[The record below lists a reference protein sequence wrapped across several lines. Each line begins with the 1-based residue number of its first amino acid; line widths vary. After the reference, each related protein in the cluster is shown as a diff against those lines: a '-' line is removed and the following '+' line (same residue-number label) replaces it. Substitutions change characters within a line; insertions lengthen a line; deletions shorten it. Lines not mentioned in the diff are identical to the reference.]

1 MNGAW
6 FLYLDES
13 GDLGFD
19 SSKPGRSNYFTICI
33 LAIRT
38 PTRHKAVLN
47 AVKKTFRRKV
57 NRKTKGKGVVQELK
71 GSKTSLGVK
80 SFFFN
85 QIAGVHF
92 GVYALTLEKSKLYDK
107 LQMAKDRT
115 YNYLARLLLDELPF
129 EAADS
134 SVDLFIDKSKSKAE
148 MANFNSY
155 ISRQLKQRLPPQ
167 VLLRI
172 FHGDSCSQLGLQ
184 AVDLFSHGIFRKYEQ
199 GDMEWFDVFK
209 GKVRYEALFPRK

>member
-38 PTRHKAVLN
+38 PTRHKAILN
-47 AVKKTFRRKV
+47 AAKKTFRRKV
-57 NRKTKGKGVVQELK
+57 NHKTKGKGVVQELK
-71 GSKTSLGVK
+71 GSKTSIGVK
-80 SFFFN
+80 TFFFN

-92 GVYALTLEKSKLYDK
+92 GVYALTLEKSKLYEK
-107 LQMAKDRT
+107 LQKEKDRT
-115 YNYLARLLLDELPF
+115 YNYLSRLLLDELPF
-129 EAADS
+129 EAADTT
-134 SVDLFIDKSKSKAE
+134 VDLFIDKSKSQKE
-148 MANFNSY
+148 ISNFNSY
-155 ISRQLKQRLPPQ
+155 ISRQLKQRLPAQ

-172 FHGDSCSQLGLQ
+172 SHGDSCSLLGLQ
-184 AVDLFSHGIFRKYEQ
+184 AADLFSHGIFRKYERN
-199 GDMEWFDVFK
+199 DLEWFDVFK
-209 GKVRYEALFPRK
+209 GKVRYETLFPRK